1 MKSFLFPNMKNHEG
15 EEATHRRI
23 ILFPLPVQGHL
34 SPMLHLANIL
44 HTQGFKITIIHV
56 QQNPPNYSNYPHFT
70 FKPIADGFS
79 DIGKHMPE
87 KPDPSFYIT
96 YRNEHCA
103 DSFRDCLAGL
113 LAEPDEPPVAC
124 LITDAEYYI
133 TQEIA
138 DSVKVPRVVFWA
150 CTIVSVLVYR
160 DLSCFYDKGYFNLT
174 TKGLQKLKR
183 EEYKKRDGQWRG
195 GWSTG
200 GGCASPPQNGYRH
213 TNYTPRSTTIK
224 PLPSHLRAS
233 RLFTFKL
240 ILFDTGL
247 SYCTKTSNYPEYEG
261 PVPEYPLLKVKDV
274 IKTSTNPYGMGKFQ
288 TNVMKQVKASSG
300 IIWNSFKEPEEAIL
314 KTLSHAFPIP
324 RFTLGPLPKYL
335 PSSTS
340 TSGIIFEQDRTF
352 FSWLDTQAPKSV
364 IYVSFGSI
372 AGITK
377 SEFQEAAYGLV
388 NIDIPFLW
396 VVRPGMVKGSE
407 WIEWLPENFLEEVG
421 DRGRIVK
428 WCPQKEVLAHEA
440 IGCFWTHSGWNST
453 LESICE
459 GVPMICSPCIVG
471 QPIIARYVS
480 DVWKIGILLEDGLER
495 EGIKR
500 ELKRLMLDKE
510 GEEIRCRINALKE
523 EVNISFHEGGSSHR
537 SLQSLVDYILSF

>member
-1 MKSFLFPNMKNHEG
+1 MKNHEG

-34 SPMLHLANIL
+34 SPMLQLANIL

-113 LAEPDEPPVAC
+113 LDEPDEPPVAC

-138 DSVKVPRVVFWA
+138 DSLKVPRVVFWA

-160 DLSCFYDKGYFNLT
+160 DLSFFYDKGYFNLT
-174 TKGLQKLKR
+174 TK
-183 EEYKKRDGQWRG
+183 D
-195 GWSTG
+195 
-200 GGCASPPQNGYRH
+200 
-213 TNYTPRSTTIK
+213 
-224 PLPSHLRAS
+224 
-233 RLFTFKL
+233 
-240 ILFDTGL
+240 
-247 SYCTKTSNYPEYEG
+247 PEYEE

-274 IKTSTNPYGMGKFQ
+274 IKTSTNPYGMGIFQ
-288 TNVMKQVKASSG
+288 TKVMKQVKASSG

-352 FSWLDTQAPKSV
+352 FSWLDTKAPKSV

-500 ELKRLMLDKE
+500 VLKRLMLDKE
-510 GEEIRCRINALKE
+510 GEEIRCRINALKD
-523 EVNISFHEGGSSHR
+523 EVNISFREGGSSHR